1 MSNFRANPHEAYK
14 EFKTL
19 TAKLASCLSVEDV
32 QKTSTILKVKTE
44 LVNINSRILTEAT
57 ISVVD
62 QICKSI
68 DLDMKLKQLHEMEEE
83 SVEQACTNAAHLAS
97 ELSTPAFVAEY
108 RRFVARRVHPSVI
121 FSDNGSNFIG
131 ANNYLRDLGRLL
143 SVPQHQQSLSDVAS
157 ASGID
162 WRFIPPSS
170 PLFGDL
176 WEVTVKATKHHLLR
190 EIGDQKPIN
199 VIYCL

>member
-83 SVEQACTNAAHLAS
+83 SVEQAWRPETNKCDILSIEGHHLRKQVKMLKKNLEQVSLESAGLQAAI
-97 ELSTPAFVAEY
+97 T
-108 RRFVARRVHPSVI
+108 
-121 FSDNGSNFIG
+121 
-131 ANNYLRDLGRLL
+131 
-143 SVPQHQQSLSDVAS
+143 
-157 ASGID
+157 D
-162 WRFIPPSS
+162 WRSQIEEQQEELKKTVSS
-170 PLFGDL
+170 WQNKDKKNNI
-176 WEVTVKATKHHLLR
+176 VT
-190 EIGDQKPIN
+190 N
-199 VIYCL
+199 